1 MNKSFLQPLD
11 RAAIALILILSVT
24 IGMLLWSG
32 DRSSSRVR
40 EFSWENQQIGA
51 EDRGFI
57 LTFSR
62 PMNHTSVEQN
72 LRLDPPLPGKFSWA
86 GRRMAYTLISPA
98 PYGSEYQLKLQGAK
112 DKFAKD
118 NQPERQIQPFTSK
131 FKTRDRAFAYIGIE
145 GNEAGR
151 LMLVNLSAK
160 EPKPIPLTPPDL
172 VVTEFKSYPLGD
184 RILFSANPRSFQ
196 RQGLLEQS
204 LYVVTTGIVP
214 QSNDAPSKRP
224 EPAGTIKMVLDNK
237 DYQNLKFDLSADG
250 QIIVAQRVGRRNRA
264 DFGLWIIKPDG
275 KPKPLKGQPG
285 GDFKIAPDSKA
296 IAIAQG
302 EGLAIVPLDNPGDQP
317 LDFLPKFGTIV
328 GFARDGAAA
337 AMVKFNTDRTRSLFL
352 VNNVGVEKELLRTTG
367 SIIDTQFDPGGKT
380 LYCLLTQLIP
390 GDQFIEEPYIA
401 AINLETSQLRT
412 LVVLKNQRQAHISLS
427 PDAIALLFD
436 QPVTTI
442 QPAAAQSDAPR
453 TDSGEA
459 IVTSRLWLVP
469 LPAVSPEATSAPIQP
484 ESLSIAGL
492 DPQWLP

>member
-1 MNKSFLQPLD
+1 MNRSFLQPLD
-11 RAAIALILILSVT
+11 RAAIALILILSVI
-24 IGMLLWSG
+24 IGMLLLSG

-40 EFSWENQQIGA
+40 DFSWQNQQIGA
-51 EDRGFI
+51 EDRGFL
-57 LTFSR
+57 LTFNR

-72 LRLDPPLPGKFSWA
+72 LTINPPLPGKFSWA

-118 NQPERQIQPFTSK
+118 NQPERQIQPFTAK
-131 FKTRDRAFAYIGIE
+131 FKTRDRAFAYLGIE
-145 GNEAGR
+145 GNDAGR

-160 EPKPIPLTPPDL
+160 EPKPIALTPPDW
-172 VVTEFKSYPLGD
+172 VVTDFEPYPLGD
-184 RILFSANPRSFQ
+184 RILFSANSRSFQ
-196 RQGLLEQS
+196 RQSVLEQN
-204 LYVVTTGIVP
+204 LYVVTTGIAP
-214 QSNDAPSKRP
+214 QSADAASGSP
-224 EPAGTIKMVLDNK
+224 EAPGKVTLVLDNK

-250 QIIVAQRVGRRNRA
+250 QTIVVQRVSRRNSA
-264 DFGLWIIKPDG
+264 DFGLWIVKPDG
-275 KPKPLKGQPG
+275 QAKPLQGQPG

-302 EGLAIVPLDNPGDQP
+302 EGLAIVPLDNPGDKP
-317 LDFLPKFGTIV
+317 LDFLPKFGTIIN
-328 GFARDGAAA
+328 FAQDGSAA

-352 VNNVGVEKELLRTTG
+352 VTNAGVEKELFRTTG
-367 SIIDTQFDPGGKT
+367 SIVDAQFDPTGKT

-390 GDQFIEEPYIA
+390 GNEFVEEPYIA
-401 AINLETSQLRT
+401 AINLETSQLQT

-427 PDAIALLFD
+427 PDGIALIFD

-459 IVTSRLWLVP
+459 IVNSRLWLVP
-469 LPAVSPEATSAPIQP
+469 LPTASAETTSASVEP
-484 ESLSIAGL
+484 EQLPLAGF
-492 DPQWLP
+492 DPHWLP